1 MTFGAPYS
9 GLTPEAPIADIES
22 VNVDAPRGAS
32 LSAIQK
38 PIRDKLDAVSRAMA
52 SIVSSDMPLV
62 GEVSAH
68 LLAMRGKLFRP
79 TLLLL
84 SSEVEEQAEARA
96 ISLAASLE
104 LIHLATLVHD
114 DAVDHSALR
123 RGRPTVN
130 ALFSHQ
136 ISVIMGDFL
145 YSTALTHLVSLG
157 SLEALQVLTR
167 ASTEM
172 TLGEMRQLGV
182 IDALRFSEDEY
193 YALIKS
199 KTASLMRAACELG
212 AIAGAR
218 RHCTQLGDF
227 GENLGM
233 AFQITDDL
241 LDYREEKETTGKPS
255 GLDLREHKVT
265 LPLIHALRQMSPAA
279 RKEVEGLFARDGA
292 SDDQIASVVAIVGDN
307 GGFEYAR
314 QRGEEFAEKAN
325 DALASLP
332 HTVARQSLAASISYV
347 MERHS

>member
-1 MTFGAPYS
+1 MKGTVS
-9 GLTPEAPIADIES
+9 
-22 VNVDAPRGAS
+22 RGVT
-32 LSAIQK
+32 LQAIQF
-38 PIRDKLDAVSRAMA
+38 PVRSKLDDVSRAMA
-52 SIVSSDMPLV
+52 SIVASELPLV
-62 GEVSAH
+62 GQVSAH

-84 SSEVEEQAEARA
+84 SSEVEEAPEAQAVTLGA
-96 ISLAASLE
+96 ILE

-114 DAVDHSALR
+114 DAVDHSTLR
-123 RGRPTVN
+123 RGKPTVN

-145 YSTALTHLVSLG
+145 YSTALTHLVGLG
-157 SLEALQVLTR
+157 DLQALRALTR

-182 IDALRFSEDEY
+182 TEPLEFTESEY
-193 YALIKS
+193 YDLIRA
-199 KTASLMRAACELG
+199 KTASLMRTACELG
-212 AIAGAR
+212 ALSGAR
-218 RHCTQLGDF
+218 SHCGALGEF

-265 LPLIHALRQMSPAA
+265 LPLIHALREMSPAS
-279 RKEVEGLFARDGA
+279 RREVGRLFERETV
-292 SDDQIASVVAIVGDN
+292 SDDSIARVVQIVADS

-314 QRGEEFAEKAN
+314 ERGEEFAGRAH
-325 DALASLP
+325 DALSDLAD
-332 HTVARQSLAASISYV
+332 TVARRSLSASISYV

>member
-1 MTFGAPYS
+1 MKGAVS
-9 GLTPEAPIADIES
+9 
-22 VNVDAPRGAS
+22 RGVT
-32 LSAIQK
+32 LQAIQF
-38 PIRDKLDAVSRAMA
+38 PVRSKLDDVSRAMA
-52 SIVSSDMPLV
+52 TIVASELPLV
-62 GEVSAH
+62 GQVSAH

-84 SSEVEEQAEARA
+84 SSEVEETPEAQAVTLGAV
-96 ISLAASLE
+96 LE

-114 DAVDHSALR
+114 DAVDHSTLR
-123 RGRPTVN
+123 RGMPTVN

-145 YSTALTHLVSLG
+145 YSTALTHLVGLG
-157 SLEALQVLTR
+157 DLQALRALTR

-182 IDALRFSEDEY
+182 TEPLEFTESEY
-193 YALIKS
+193 YDLIRA
-199 KTASLMRAACELG
+199 KTASLMRTACELG
-212 AIAGAR
+212 ALSGAR
-218 RHCTQLGDF
+218 SHCGALGEF

-265 LPLIHALRQMSPAA
+265 LPLIHALREMSPAS
-279 RKEVEGLFARDGA
+279 RREVGRLFERETV
-292 SDDQIASVVAIVGDN
+292 SDDSIARVVQIVADS

-314 QRGEEFAEKAN
+314 ERGEEFAGRAH
-325 DALASLP
+325 DALSDLP
-332 HTVARQSLAASISYV
+332 DTVARRSLSASISYV